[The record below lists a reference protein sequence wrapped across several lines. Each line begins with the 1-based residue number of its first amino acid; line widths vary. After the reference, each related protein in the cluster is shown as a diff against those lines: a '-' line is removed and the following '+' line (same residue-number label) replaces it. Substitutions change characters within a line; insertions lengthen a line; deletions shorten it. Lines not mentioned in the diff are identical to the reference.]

1 MKSSSN
7 LTRYLTAQWILPV
20 SSQPIEWGFIAIQ
33 GSRIQAI
40 GRYGDLPETL
50 AISPPKAGTL
60 ITPGLVNTHIHLEQ
74 SFPEPILKAPNQSF
88 VDWLL
93 GVIQT
98 RSQNQPLARFHRCL
112 QGAQEVLRTGTTF
125 VNDIASGPESVE
137 ALQKTGLR
145 GIVSLEVFHPGYHPI
160 NINHWIDTYQIML
173 AAGEGH
179 PLLEIS
185 LSPHSLYNVSPQAW
199 QALQKALHPPLIH
212 THVAEFEAEMDYLAG
227 KPSELET
234 LHQQVLGKTFK
245 PAAPTDS
252 AIQTLL
258 QHHLLN
264 NPTLMAHAIHTT
276 ASDRQALASL
286 PVGVAHCPRS
296 NLALHNQTLRWQ
308 DWQDSGI
315 PIGLGT
321 DGRLSTPTLDLR
333 DEARCAI
340 RQHGWTNEEAL
351 YTMTLGGAQAL
362 QMAQEIGSLETGKRA
377 DLGVWQTV
385 SSQPVDPP
393 EAMLLHP
400 ETHVLEVVID
410 GQTQYRGEPA

>member
-1 MKSSSN
+1 
-7 LTRYLTAQWILPV
+7 
-20 SSQPIEWGFIAIQ
+20 
-33 GSRIQAI
+33 
-40 GRYGDLPETL
+40 
-50 AISPPKAGTL
+50 
-60 ITPGLVNTHIHLEQ
+60 
-74 SFPEPILKAPNQSF
+74 
-88 VDWLL
+88 
-93 GVIQT
+93 
-98 RSQNQPLARFHRCL
+98 
-112 QGAQEVLRTGTTF
+112 
-125 VNDIASGPESVE
+125 
-137 ALQKTGLR
+137 
-145 GIVSLEVFHPGYHPI
+145 
-160 NINHWIDTYQIML
+160 
-173 AAGEGH
+173 
-179 PLLEIS
+179 
-185 LSPHSLYNVSPQAW
+185 
-199 QALQKALHPPLIH
+199 LQKALHPPLIH